1 VTENLKNL
9 LFSKINSE
17 KPIDNFLSQKG
28 RLLNH
33 PPMHHPFET
42 TVMTFLVREC
52 YGSPKKQEFK
62 KNL

>member
-1 VTENLKNL
+1 MVIENLKN

-33 PPMHHPFET
+33 PPVHHPFET
-42 TVMTFLVREC
+42 SCDSVAVE
-52 YGSPKKQEFK
+52 
-62 KNL
+62 